1 MAYYLTIE
9 KKKGNYTPLE
19 INKSKYFTRTSNL
32 KGNGSTLQE
41 IDMFTMMFN
50 NEKELRSALF
60 RDGLVEM
67 RYAGRPLSIRLL
79 RNNHYYKVMY
89 DMMYQKDIEYIAN
102 PKLLIKRINDKLLA
116 GDYRFVEK
124 FANNFLNFH
133 DCLSTAPE
141 VREFAISSSRD
152 LHCCK
157 YFYSLDENGDNP
169 LIRMTKL
176 LIYDYKQGLSGKV
189 EYKETVK
196 YRNLHSVL
204 AFVNNYDKNLE
215 KENKEDNQ
223 INLFT
228 SEDKVKTKKK
238 EKNKYIPGQ
247 TSLFNE

>member
-9 KKKGNYTPLE
+9 KKKGYYVPLE
-19 INKSKYFTRTSNL
+19 ITKSKYFSRLSNL

-41 IDMFTMMFN
+41 IDMFTMMFD
-50 NEKELRSALF
+50 NEKQLRAALF
-60 RDGLVEM
+60 KEKLVDTRD
-67 RYAGRPLSIRLL
+67 AGRGLSIRIL
-79 RNNHYYKVMY
+79 RNNCYYKVMY
-89 DMMYQKDIEYIAN
+89 DMMYQKDMEYIAN
-102 PKLLIKRINDKLLA
+102 PKLLIKRINDKLLE

-124 FANNFLNFH
+124 FANTFLNFH

-152 LHCCK
+152 EHCCK

-169 LIRMTKL
+169 LIRMAKL
-176 LIYDYKQGLSGKV
+176 LIYDYKQNPNGKV
-189 EYKETVK
+189 EYKDTVK
-196 YRNLHSVL
+196 YRNLHAVL
-204 AFVNNYDKNLE
+204 AFVDYYNKKFE
-215 KENKEDNQ
+215 KENKDNKQ